1 MEGEAPRIQGRGPVA
16 RSGPGESPP
25 IMQTEPAPAPASP
38 SRLIRFTVLA
48 GACLLVLAV
57 VYIAT
62 PRWLGGASTE
72 ERQRIEAD
80 WSSLVEAGAVAVP
93 AAGPP
98 WEGAALERALEAA
111 EVEGLDGLL
120 LAVGDGATCP
130 LPDDSAG
137 AVGMVGALSPERVAE
152 RSLDELAGLLTLCR
166 RWERGAP
173 NLVALLAAVAIG
185 ERVLDVALEREGG
198 PAAVAGVDPPDPE
211 GLFMAF
217 CREQLEVH
225 AELRAA
231 VAAEASG
238 ETLELT
244 VLGLKLAALHEA
256 RRLRDLLEDGAS
268 TEGQEVARPSRLMVW
283 RAMWL
288 QRPEDLSRGVFLPL
302 MGHSLGG
309 AAAAWGDHLAR
320 WDAIEQG
327 D

>member
-1 MEGEAPRIQGRGPVA
+1 
-16 RSGPGESPP
+16 
-25 IMQTEPAPAPASP
+25 
-38 SRLIRFTVLA
+38 
-48 GACLLVLAV
+48 
-57 VYIAT
+57 
-62 PRWLGGASTE
+62 
-72 ERQRIEAD
+72 
-80 WSSLVEAGAVAVP
+80 
-93 AAGPP
+93 
-98 WEGAALERALEAA
+98 
-111 EVEGLDGLL
+111 LL

-130 LPDDSAG
+130 LPGGSAG

-152 RSLDELAGLLTLCR
+152 RSLDELVGLLTLGR

-198 PAAVAGVDPPDPE
+198 PAAVAGIDPPDPE
-211 GLFMAF
+211 GLFKAY

-225 AELRAA
+225 VELRAA

-256 RRLRDLLEDGAS
+256 RRLRDLLEDGPS
-268 TEGQEVARPSRLMVW
+268 TEGQAVARPSRLLVW

-288 QRPEDLSRGVFLPL
+288 QRPEDLSRGIFLPL
-302 MGHSLGG
+302 IGHSLGG